1 MSKPL
6 TPPSSPSSKIVPK
19 SKPKDQTKPKI
30 NKLAVD
36 LKAKS
41 HHLKKIKDGKIPE
54 EVLLNVLQDCRES
67 LALIKEYTQVLE
79 ETVDLAPGLLR
90 KIKNA
95 KVNRAINE
103 LKYPIVHCNLCNEDK
118 MQDREMEPDAKGC
131 YK

>member
-1 MSKPL
+1 M
-6 TPPSSPSSKIVPK
+6 
-19 SKPKDQTKPKI
+19 
-30 NKLAVD
+30 
-36 LKAKS
+36 
-41 HHLKKIKDGKIPE
+41 KKIKDGKIPE

-67 LALIKEYTQVLE
+67 LALIKEYTQVLK